1 MMHARAPQPP
11 MQKRYEII
19 AGVLRLN
26 ILMSRLPK
34 GFVLIE
40 GPIAEL
46 MQSSRA
52 PVQAALRILES
63 EDLIHRFAG
72 RGFLVGPEG
81 SGVEPLRQDI
91 RELDLQI
98 SGEIDE
104 ALQSRGT
111 WELVYDRVEAEVAS
125 CLIFG
130 EFRIVETELG
140 DYLGVSRTVVRDVLS
155 RLHERGLIR
164 KNQSSHW
171 IAGPLTAQA
180 VRDKL
185 ALRAI
190 LEPAALRL
198 AAGGIDYAEV
208 EDLRARLSAGEEI
221 DGELLEEALME
232 HCVARAPNSELVGL
246 IRNNQLLL
254 TAANRA
260 LTLLGLPRDRVEH
273 GEYRTL
279 FDLISR
285 HLIDSAAEYLEG
297 HLRVMAEKSLAR
309 LKIVAI
315 ISQST
320 SLAPYLTPR
329 RMDF

>member
-1 MMHARAPQPP
+1 MMNAPPTQPP
-11 MQKRYEII
+11 MQKRYELI

-26 ILMSRLPK
+26 IMLGRLPE

-52 PVQAALRILES
+52 PVQAALRILEA
-63 EDLIHRFAG
+63 ENLVHRFAG
-72 RGFLVGPEG
+72 RGFLVGAG
-81 SGVEPLRQDI
+81 TASVKPLRGDI
-91 RELDLQI
+91 RALDLQI

-140 DYLGVSRTVVRDVLS
+140 DHLGVSRTVVRDVLS

-198 AAGGIDYAEV
+198 AAGGIDYAAV
-208 EDLRARLSAGEEI
+208 EALRSRLAAGEEL
-221 DGELLEEALME
+221 DGELLETALME
-232 HCVARAPNSELVGL
+232 HCLAKVPNGELAGL

-254 TAANRA
+254 TAANQA

-273 GEYRTL
+273 GEYQTL

-315 ISQST
+315 INQST
-320 SLAPYLTPR
+320 SLAPYLTPKK
-329 RMDF
+329 MDF